1 MTSAGN
7 PDVEKEKEK
16 TNDDDQGGLKF
27 GADTAAYDS
36 DSEYVSALPTEEEE
50 RMLLAGENVRAR
62 EEIEHLDE
70 GRVGSH
76 PSTLAATNKASTAA
90 REVSAVNIVVITSE
104 RHREQYRYIF
114 N

>member
-7 PDVEKEKEK
+7 NDVEKEKEK
-16 TNDDDQGGLKF
+16 TNDDQGGLKF
-27 GADTAAYDS
+27 GADTAYDS

-50 RMLLAGENVRAR
+50 RRLLAGENVRAR
-62 EEIEHLDE
+62 EEIEDLDE

-76 PSTLAATNKASTAA
+76 PSTLAATNKASSAA
-90 REVSAVNIVVITSE
+90 REVSATNIVVVTSE